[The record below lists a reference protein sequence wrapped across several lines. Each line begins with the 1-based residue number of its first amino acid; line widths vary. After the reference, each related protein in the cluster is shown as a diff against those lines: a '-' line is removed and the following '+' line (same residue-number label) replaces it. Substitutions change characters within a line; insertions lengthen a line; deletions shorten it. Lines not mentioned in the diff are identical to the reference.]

1 MKNFI
6 YVAVLS
12 FMFVACGSNANTD
25 KCAKDSCCGDSIVA
39 TDIVP
44 AAATEVLPAAAP
56 SAENGGKVATE
67 VIPDAP
73 AK

>member
-1 MKNFI
+1 MALAFADCGKATQEN
-6 YVAVLS
+6 AV
-12 FMFVACGSNANTD
+12 VN
-25 KCAKDSCCGDSIVA
+25 A

-67 VIPDAP
+67 VVPGAVKE
-73 AK
+73 ATK

>member
-6 YVAVLS
+6 YVAGLALV
-12 FMFVACGSNANTD
+12 MTACGSNASSNE
-25 KCAKDSCCGDSIVA
+25 AAAPAEEFVA

-67 VIPDAP
+67 VIPNEP